1 MFKAKV
7 KEEIFHILKC
17 QDVLS
22 INDQTLLNEILNEVI
37 NDLTVVRNISKL
49 KDWKMTQAHKQQY
62 KYKLTD
68 DSFSNKQDE
77 SLKYIVPVILFAIVY
92 LISKI

>member
-1 MFKAKV
+1 MVVGNVYDIAMDRSMFKAKV

-49 KDWKMTQAHKQQY
+49 KD
-62 KYKLTD
+62 
-68 DSFSNKQDE
+68 
-77 SLKYIVPVILFAIVY
+77 
-92 LISKI
+92 